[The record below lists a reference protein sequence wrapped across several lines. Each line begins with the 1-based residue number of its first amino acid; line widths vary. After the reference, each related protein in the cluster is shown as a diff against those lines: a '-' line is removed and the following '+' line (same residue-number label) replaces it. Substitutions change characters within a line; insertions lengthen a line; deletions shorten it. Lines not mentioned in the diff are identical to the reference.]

1 MFPAHSFRHIDV
13 FLSVLLAGI
22 GVRHR
27 WQMQPSRRVVG
38 TRPSRPWLSGQVPP
52 HGGQELPMA
61 GLAATSRDTT
71 HHQ

>member
-13 FLSVLLAGI
+13 FLSVPLAGR

-27 WQMQPSRRVVG
+27 WQMRPSRRVVG
-38 TRPSRPWLSGQVPP
+38 TRPSRQWLSGQVPLQ
-52 HGGQELPMA
+52 GGQDPPMA
-61 GLAATSRDTT
+61 GLGATSRDTT